1 MRRAIALVLGLSRF
15 GLTIFAARLRRAD
28 LTRAVG
34 VNLREFLGRMGFTY
48 VKLGQYLALRFDLLP
63 AEVCTELRGL
73 FDQAPTMPFDEVVR
87 QIERELG
94 MPVND
99 CFRSLDTTCLAA
111 ASLAQVHLGVTIDGE
126 RVAVKVQR
134 PNAQRDFEAD
144 MWLARLFARGL
155 DGVGLMRSLSIT
167 SIVDEFVDA
176 TRRELDFRTE
186 GRVAMGVRS
195 RTNPGI
201 LVPWVHWNLSS
212 ARVLTMEFVD
222 GVTLSAATALA
233 RRGRIDELA
242 DLLPGVDLGS
252 IVRRVADESLRQVLV
267 DGLFHADPHPGNI
280 IVCRDGT
287 IAYVDFG
294 SFGRLTRRQRQDCSG
309 YISQNALG
317 NYERGFRHFFRLMLP
332 TADVDYRSFKRS
344 SIEVIRVWSER
355 SQEAQASPVERHL
368 GTVMLRTMAA
378 MRLHGVR
385 PAPEFLLFW
394 RVLFQVDSMA
404 LEMGDSVDMFAIVRE
419 FFEDSGHASWYHID
433 GSAHRVPVDA
443 APMRRA
449 VDRGADLAGASRQ
462 RMPHG
467 ATQTSSRPARS
478 VKMRRTLMPTF
489 AIVFVACAV
498 LLGGLIR

>member
-1 MRRAIALVLGLSRF
+1 
-15 GLTIFAARLRRAD
+15 
-28 LTRAVG
+28 
-34 VNLREFLGRMGFTY
+34 
-48 VKLGQYLALRFDLLP
+48 
-63 AEVCTELRGL
+63 
-73 FDQAPTMPFDEVVR
+73 
-87 QIERELG
+87 
-94 MPVND
+94 
-99 CFRSLDTTCLAA
+99 
-111 ASLAQVHLGVTIDGE
+111 
-126 RVAVKVQR
+126 
-134 PNAQRDFEAD
+134 
-144 MWLARLFARGL
+144 
-155 DGVGLMRSLSIT
+155 
-167 SIVDEFVDA
+167 
-176 TRRELDFRTE
+176 
-186 GRVAMGVRS
+186 MGVRS

-419 FFEDSGHASWYHID
+419 FFEDSGHTSWYHID

-443 APMRRA
+443 GADAPRRRPWRRPRRGVASADAARRDADVVASGSVRQDAQDADADVRHRLRRLRRA
-449 VDRGADLAGASRQ
+449 ARWSHQVSRTARPATPQLTTAAARRASR
-462 RMPHG
+462 RRRRRRLG
-467 ATQTSSRPARS
+467 RAAGSSR
-478 VKMRRTLMPTF
+478 
-489 AIVFVACAV
+489 
-498 LLGGLIR
+498 